1 MAKTTKEKKTVTI
14 ETANLFLNEDFRNY
28 AKDLTTDDTAK
39 WYVEYYLPSLFN
51 QMPFQSEEPRKW
63 ILWLDGIFAYNLNLG
78 FIVLDFW
85 LSELNKYII
94 ALKAIS
100 PSRAKTFKNKRSAL
114 QAYIAFLNSHRSLIQ
129 QKISTTIPINK
140 KYANSIKR
148 LNGSITIT
156 QYDLIMLFLARMKTE
171 DRFPTQPGAVY
182 YPARLINKVLGKR
195 FETIAKQCIRE
206 IIVYTTSGNYKLRDI
221 DEFIIKRNRVTLAK
235 IKEEEYAV
243 TNEDTWDFLKQQI
256 TLLIANS
263 SADLSREHAPSI
275 STILEDTTRTW
286 KALDKLTNIIKQM
299 YPNPKQKDAHA
310 ITQDVWKNQQ
320 SNIQKLSND
329 LEEDLKTILKETKFT
344 LMQRSLN
351 SSLNKHP

>member
-1 MAKTTKEKKTVTI
+1 MTKVTKKVKTVTI

-28 AKDLTTDDTAK
+28 AKNVTTDDTAK

-63 ILWLDGIFAYNLNLG
+63 ILWLDRIFAYDLDLG

-85 LSELNKYII
+85 LNELNKYII
-94 ALKAIS
+94 DLKTIS
-100 PSRAKTFKNKRSAL
+100 SSKAKTFKNKRSAL
-114 QAYIAFLNSHRSLIQ
+114 RAYIVFLNSHRSLIKQ
-129 QKISTTIPINK
+129 TISTTIPINR

-148 LNGSITIT
+148 LQGSITIT
-156 QYDLIMLFLARMKTE
+156 RDDLIDLFLIRMKTE

-221 DEFIIKRNRVTLAK
+221 DKFIIKRNRVTLAK
-235 IKEEEYAV
+235 IKVEEYAV
-243 TNEDTWDFLKQQI
+243 TNEDTWDFSKQQI

-263 SADLSREHAPSI
+263 SADLSREHDPSI
-275 STILEDTTRTW
+275 STLLEDTTRTW
-286 KALDKLTNIIKQM
+286 KALDKLTKIIKQKC
-299 YPNPKQKDAHA
+299 PNPKQKDANS
-310 ITQDVWKNQQ
+310 ITQNVWKNQQ
-320 SNIQKLSND
+320 SYIQELSEG

>member
-1 MAKTTKEKKTVTI
+1 MVKSTNEVKTITI
-14 ETANLFLNEDFRNY
+14 ESANIFLNKEYRNY
-28 AKDLTTDDTAK
+28 VKDLTTDVTAE
-39 WYVEYYLPSLFN
+39 WYVEKYLPPLFN
-51 QMPFQSEEPRKW
+51 QMPFQSEQPRKW
-63 ILWLDGIFAYNLNLG
+63 ILWLPKIFAYDIELG
-78 FIVLDFW
+78 FVVLDFW
-85 LSELNKYII
+85 LSELNKYIND
-94 ALKAIS
+94 LKAID
-100 PSRAKTFKNKRSAL
+100 PSKAKTFRNRKSAL
-114 QAYIAFLNSHRSLIQ
+114 QAYISFLNFNRDLIQ
-129 QKISTTIPINK
+129 QNASNPISK
-140 KYANSIKR
+140 KFANSIKR
-148 LNGSITIT
+148 IGGSITIT
-156 QYDLIMLFLARMKTE
+156 QEDLINSFLVRMKTE
-171 DRFPTQPGAVY
+171 DRFPTAKGAVY

-263 SADLSREHAPSI
+263 SADLSREHDPSI
-275 STILEDTTRTW
+275 STILEDTARTW

-320 SNIQKLSND
+320 SNIQKLSKD
-329 LEEDLKTILKETKFT
+329 LEDDLKTILKKTKFT

-351 SSLNKHP
+351 SSLNKHF